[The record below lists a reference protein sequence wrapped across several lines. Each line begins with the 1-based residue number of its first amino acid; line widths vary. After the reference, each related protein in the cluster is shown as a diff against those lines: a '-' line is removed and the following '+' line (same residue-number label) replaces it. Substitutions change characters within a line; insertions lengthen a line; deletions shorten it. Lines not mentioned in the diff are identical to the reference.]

1 METGHIPARFQIQIL
16 ILNFLKYILGQNKE
30 SLIFRFFKAQ
40 CQMSTKGDWI
50 SNIKKIIE
58 DIDLSMTFEDISHM
72 KPHIFKKISH
82 SGDTESLA
90 VCG

>member
-1 METGHIPARFQIQIL
+1 
-16 ILNFLKYILGQNKE
+16 
-30 SLIFRFFKAQ
+30 
-40 CQMSTKGDWI
+40 MSTKGDWI